1 MCFNYE
7 LLSLYALVSDCA
19 ASIGDGDLTEP
30 SDVTIEQLRKIER
43 CLRLL
48 EIVSYM
54 NAENQNHLIA
64 YQAGSLIQALYTWV
78 SLAFRVCKSHM
89 VVCLSRQGK

>member
-1 MCFNYE
+1 MCFNE

-48 EIVSYM
+48 ENVSYM

-64 YQAGSLIQALYTWV
+64 YQAGSLIQALYTYWF
-78 SLAFRVCKSHM
+78 L
-89 VVCLSRQGK
+89 